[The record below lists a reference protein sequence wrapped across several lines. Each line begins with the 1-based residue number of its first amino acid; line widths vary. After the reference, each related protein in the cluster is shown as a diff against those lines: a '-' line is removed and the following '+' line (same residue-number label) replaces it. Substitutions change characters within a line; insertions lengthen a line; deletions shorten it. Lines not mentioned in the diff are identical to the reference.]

1 MNQGSLMLQNLGAKV
16 LLGFFWLLSL
26 VNAADAKGGRMGTG
40 WSNRSS
46 RLRKEDQTS
55 SIGIGHSL
63 KAASG
68 RRITMFA
75 KKIWII
81 LIIALFASPV
91 RAEPIKI
98 AYSGVSASGT
108 PVWLAKEEGIFAKHG
123 LEAELITVRSAPL
136 QVTALVS
143 NEVQFVRGSAS
154 SMLTAA
160 AQGAKLKILFS
171 LFAERASYDFLVSP
185 SITYPRDL
193 KGKKIGV
200 QDFSGLL
207 WTLTMLSLREMGLD
221 PQRDN
226 INIQA
231 IGDSSVIAQSLA
243 TGIIDAAPL
252 DKLQSVKLQGLGIKV
267 LFDLSRIPFPSSPL
281 MSAESFIQK
290 NPQVVENFIKALIE
304 ASVIMRA
311 QKERGLAVLQ
321 RHIKADRALA
331 EIGYKT
337 LLEDLTSYT
346 FVTVKGLKTV
356 QEIIALRDPKIA
368 KFNVEDLLDQRI
380 LQKVVQSGYVE
391 EIERRY
397 KLRP

>member
-1 MNQGSLMLQNLGAKV
+1 
-16 LLGFFWLLSL
+16 
-26 VNAADAKGGRMGTG
+26 
-40 WSNRSS
+40 
-46 RLRKEDQTS
+46 
-55 SIGIGHSL
+55 
-63 KAASG
+63 
-68 RRITMFA
+68 MFA
-75 KKIWII
+75 KTFW
-81 LIIALFASPV
+81 LMLAMALFALPL
-91 RAEPIKI
+91 RAEPIKV
-98 AYSGVSASGT
+98 AYSGVSAAGT
-108 PVWLAKEEGIFAKHG
+108 PLWLAKEEGILAKHG
-123 LEAELITVRSAPL
+123 LEADLVAVRSAPL

-185 SITYPRDL
+185 AITNPRDL

-243 TGIIDAAPL
+243 TGIIDAAAL
-252 DKLQSVKLQGLGIKV
+252 DKLQSVRLQGLGVKV
-267 LFDLSRIPFPSSPL
+267 LYDLSRIPFPSSPF
-281 MSAESFIQK
+281 MSAESYIQK
-290 NPQVVENFIKALIE
+290 NPQAVENFIKALIE
-304 ASVIMRA
+304 ASTIMRA

-321 RHIKADRALA
+321 RHIKTDRQLA
-331 EIGYKT
+331 EIGYKN
-337 LLEDLTSYT
+337 LLEDLTPYT
-346 FVTVKGLKTV
+346 FVSVKGLKTV

-368 KFNVEDLLDQRI
+368 KYNVEDLLDQRI

-397 KLRP
+397 KIRS

>member
-1 MNQGSLMLQNLGAKV
+1 MCAKKFSMI
-16 LLGFFWLLSL
+16 LALSL
-26 VNAADAKGGRMGTG
+26 
-40 WSNRSS
+40 
-46 RLRKEDQTS
+46 
-55 SIGIGHSL
+55 
-63 KAASG
+63 
-68 RRITMFA
+68 FA
-75 KKIWII
+75 
-81 LIIALFASPV
+81 FPV
-91 RAEPIKI
+91 RAEQIKI
-98 AYSGVSASGT
+98 AYSGVSAAGT
-108 PVWLAKEEGIFAKHG
+108 PLWLAKEEGVFSRHG
-123 LEAELITVRSAPL
+123 LEADLVAVRSAPL

-143 NEVQFVRGSAS
+143 HEVQFVRGSAS

-185 SITYPRDL
+185 SISHPRDL
-193 KGKKIGV
+193 RGKKIGV

-231 IGDSSVIAQSLA
+231 IGDSTVIAQSLA
-243 TGIIDAAPL
+243 TGIIDGAAL
-252 DKLQSVKLQGLGIKV
+252 DKLQSVRLQGLGIKV
-267 LFDLSRIPFPSSPL
+267 LLDLSRIPFPSSPF

-290 NPQVVENFIKALIE
+290 NPQTVENFIKALIE
-304 ASVIMRA
+304 ASTIMRA

-321 RHIKADRALA
+321 KHIKTDRQLA
-331 EIGYKT
+331 EIGYKN
-337 LLEDLTSYT
+337 LLEDLTPYT
-346 FVTVKGLKTV
+346 FVSVKGLKTV

-380 LQKVVQSGYVE
+380 LKKVAQSGYVE

-397 KLRP
+397 RIRP